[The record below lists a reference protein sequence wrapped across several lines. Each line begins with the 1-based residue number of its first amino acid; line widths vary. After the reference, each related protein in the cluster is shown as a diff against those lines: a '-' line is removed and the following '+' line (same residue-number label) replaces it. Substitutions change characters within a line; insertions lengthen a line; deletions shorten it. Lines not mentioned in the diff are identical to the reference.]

1 MSRNPKL
8 FLNKQTYEL
17 CFRTEEG
24 LPLVAA
30 PYMKRLLLGYLAAA
44 QTLYPITIC
53 HCVFMANH
61 VHLIVV
67 VDNPEN
73 IPRFCEYFKRES
85 AHAVNRLW
93 GRVGKTVWSDGYDS
107 PILLDAE
114 KVISRVVYLY
124 NNPTKANLVDS
135 IDEYIHINSWSV
147 FLSGIPSR
155 EHYKRVPRD
164 KIPVIPNRKLK
175 RSEQVELDT
184 TLLEAGEGDYY
195 LEFTPNGWLGCFEES
210 RASNPEGIRAEILKR
225 VRSVERTFTSAR
237 KTPVVG
243 AKNLGSQLL
252 RAEYTP
258 TKRSKKMICLGS
270 TKGIR
275 VTYIAFFK
283 KAAFAAKEAIRQIK
297 AGVSKIPVPS
307 SFFHPGGFLSSTL
320 CSWALPLPLA

>member
-24 LPLVAA
+24 LPFIAA
-30 PYMKRLLLGYLAAA
+30 PWMKRLLLGYLAAA
-44 QTLYPITIC
+44 QTNYPVTIC

-85 AHAVNRLW
+85 AHAVNRLR
-93 GRVGKTVWSDGYDS
+93 GRIGKTVWSDGYDS

-124 NNPTKANLVDS
+124 NNPTKANLVES
-135 IDEYIHINSWSV
+135 IDEYNHINSWSA
-147 FLSGIPSR
+147 FLSGIPLR
-155 EHYKRVPRD
+155 QHHKRVPRNR
-164 KIPVIPNRKLK
+164 IPVIPTRKLK
-175 RSEQVELDT
+175 QSEQLELDA
-184 TLLEAGEGDYY
+184 TLQEASEGDYY
-195 LEFTPNGWLGCFEES
+195 LEFIPNAWLCCFEES
-210 RASNPEGIRAEILKR
+210 RASNPEAIRAEILKR
-225 VRSVERTFTSAR
+225 IRSNERSFASAR
-237 KTPVVG
+237 KVPVLG
-243 AKNLGSQLL
+243 AKNLACQLL

-258 TKRSKKMICLGS
+258 SKRSKKMICLGS

-283 KAAFAAKEAIRQIK
+283 NAAFAAREAIRQIK
-297 AGVSKIPVPS
+297 GGVSTTPVPS
-307 SFFHPGGFLSSTL
+307 SFFHPGGFLSSAL

>member
-8 FLNKQTYEL
+8 FLHQQTYEL

-24 LPLVAA
+24 LPFVAA

-61 VHLIVV
+61 VHLIIV

-73 IPRFCEYFKRES
+73 VPRFCEYFKRES

-124 NNPTKANLVDS
+124 NNPTKANLVES
-135 IDEYIHINSWSV
+135 IDEYNHINSWSA
-147 FLSGIPSR
+147 FLSGTLIR
-155 EHYKRVPRD
+155 QQHKRVPRD
-164 KIPVIPNRKLK
+164 KIPVVPNRKL
-175 RSEQVELDT
+175 RQDEQLELDLA
-184 TLLEAGEGDYY
+184 LLEASEGDYY
-195 LEFTPNGWLGCFEES
+195 LEFSPNAWLSCFEES
-210 RASNPEGIRAEILKR
+210 KASAPEHIRAEILKR
-225 VRSVERTFTSAR
+225 VRSGEKSFSSGR
-237 KTPVVG
+237 KSQVLG
-243 AKNLGSQLL
+243 AKNLANQLL

-283 KAAFAAKEAIRQIK
+283 RAALAAKEAIRQIK
-297 AGVSKIPVPS
+297 AGISNTPVPS